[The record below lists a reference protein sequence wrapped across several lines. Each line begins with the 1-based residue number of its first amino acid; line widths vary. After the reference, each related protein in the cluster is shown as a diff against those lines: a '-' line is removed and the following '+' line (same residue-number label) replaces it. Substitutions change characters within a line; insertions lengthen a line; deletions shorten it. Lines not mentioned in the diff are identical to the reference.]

1 MEKRRVVITGLGTVN
16 PTGNTVAESW
26 AAIKAG
32 RCGIAPIT
40 HFDTT
45 GSRVT
50 LAAEVKGF
58 DPAAR
63 IDKREARKMAR
74 FTQFAVAAAREA
86 MEDSGI
92 DLEETDRSRFGTII
106 SSGIGGLPTIEEEH
120 TKGEQKGFDRVSPY
134 FVPMSIGNMA
144 AGQVAIR
151 FGLKGICS
159 CPTTACAGGTNAIG
173 DAFHRVRDGYEDLML
188 CGGTESCISPLGV
201 GGFTSMKA
209 LSTATDPARASIPFD
224 AERGGFVMGEGCG
237 VLILEELGHAQAR
250 GAKIYAEIVGY
261 GSNCDAYHFTA
272 PAPGGAGGAACLELA
287 LADGG
292 VAPQQIGYINA
303 HGTSTH
309 LNDSCE
315 TAAIKSVFG
324 THAHKLTVS
333 STKSMTGHLLGG
345 AGGVEGVFTALALYD
360 GFLPATLNLRVP
372 DPELDLDYIPNEG
385 RAVQVDYAMSDSL
398 GFGGH
403 NACIVLKRWEG

>member
-50 LAAEVKGF
+50 LAAEIKGF

-92 DLEETDRSRFGTII
+92 DLEETDRSRFGTIL

-272 PAPGGAGGAACLELA
+272 PAPGGAGGAACMELA

-292 VAPQQIGYINA
+292 VSPQQIGYINA

-324 THAHKLTVS
+324 THAHKLAVS